1 MSQQFLQM
9 IFNCRRRLTELC
21 LAFLR
26 VGSQL
31 SHFKSNLNG
40 TDLQSITFLTRLAT
54 YRNKNVCTQCFRV
67 LNQQKTALLFV
78 GTLVDGK
85 IDGPCW
91 KFSQKNSGRFYFGV
105 CQDLHRFVAGSD
117 VITGSANDEEVYS
130 CKSSSDQV
138 NIYSSN
144 FSDWIWLA
152 VLKPK
157 HLQIHLECNFHLGSD
172 RMPRHKN

>member
-1 MSQQFLQM
+1 MFNVAVSTRMSQQFLQM
-9 IFNCRRRLTELC
+9 IFNCRRRLTGLC
-21 LAFLR
+21 LAFFLR

-40 TDLQSITFLTRLAT
+40 IDLQSITFFTRLAA
-54 YRNKNVCTQCFRV
+54 YWSKHVSSKCFRV

-85 IDGPCW
+85 IDGACW

-105 CQDLHRFVAGSD
+105 CQDLYRFVAGSD
-117 VITGSANDEEVYS
+117 VITGSANDEEVFS

-138 NIYSSN
+138 NI
-144 FSDWIWLA
+144 
-152 VLKPK
+152 
-157 HLQIHLECNFHLGSD
+157 Q
-172 RMPRHKN
+172 HKIFQ